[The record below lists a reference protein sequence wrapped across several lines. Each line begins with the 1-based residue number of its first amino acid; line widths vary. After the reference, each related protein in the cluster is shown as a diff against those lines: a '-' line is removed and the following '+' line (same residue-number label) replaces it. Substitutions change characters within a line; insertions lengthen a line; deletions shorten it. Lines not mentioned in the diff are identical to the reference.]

1 MGKNC
6 RFNGLTLSEYIDEHR
21 GELIQIGCKNGSGF
35 LYAGKLGRFTL
46 DAMRSV
52 YHCRFDECE
61 ILDRYPSI
69 YGGTILI
76 IAGAFTGHAEIP
88 RELMPEFP
96 EAPTENYLRFAD
108 AWVAEVVKDYKAALI
123 AAAMGKESSE
133 IESAILQAE
142 KFLHSETLSVICPN
156 TTGDELIRII
166 KKQVLKEVREHEER
180 RRKQAEWYGLY

>member
-1 MGKNC
+1 MGTSC
-6 RFNGLTLSEYIDEHR
+6 HSETLKEWLEKHR
-21 GELIQIGCKNGSGF
+21 GQVVQIGTKNGAGF
-35 LYAGKLGRFTL
+35 LYAGRAGLFTL
-46 DAMRSV
+46 DAMRSA
-52 YHCRFDECE
+52 YHAPFDELE
-61 ILDRYPSI
+61 VLDVYPSAFVGFI
-69 YGGTILI
+69 VIVP
-76 IAGAFTGHAEIP
+76 GAFTGHAEIP
-88 RELMPEFP
+88 RELMPEFQ
-96 EAPTENYLRFAD
+96 EAPIENYLRFAD